1 MGHFAVKTRIL
12 TMVQNSG
19 SADNGTQWFINESGH
34 PPWLTKLLLIPKPS
48 NY

>member
-1 MGHFAVKTRIL
+1 MGKLSVKTRVL
-12 TMVQNSG
+12 TMVSSVW

-34 PPWLTKLLLIPKPS
+34 PLWLTKLLLIPKPS